1 MPDHFI
7 ERLPVTDSPWA
18 AAVAAVAHDV
28 GCGTAYAAT
37 HSWGGAAI
45 GYRCDCDRDARI
57 AKGIEAILTHL
68 FGAERGS
75 DAAALLAFAEASD
88 A

>member
-1 MPDHFI
+1 M
-7 ERLPVTDSPWA
+7 TAPWED
-18 AAVAAVAHDV
+18 AVRAVAHDV

-57 AKGIEAILTHL
+57 AKGLGDLNVFACLHPEATLEQRILV
-68 FGAERGS
+68 
-75 DAAALLAFAEASD
+75 FAEASRG
-88 A
+88 